1 MSSLLPPNSTSFE
14 RAFDTALD
22 ARFGMIDPTAVTRAW
37 YPQLC
42 AAPVLPSLAAALSVD
57 VWDRTWPL
65 RVRRAAVAA
74 APLVHRIKGT
84 HGAIRMA
91 LAALEARVVITD
103 WWQAGLV
110 PGTFRVRVFATTR
123 WVAGQPALSPE
134 RIEAMRAAVI
144 ASAPVSRPFE
154 LELGIEVGGSIAA
167 AASASAPL
175 RRNIATI
182 APSPNRHVAGDL
194 GAAAC
199 ARTPLRASVQRI
211 RAEAAR
217 AVAGT
222 LAAGLSLGG
231 RLRILPL
238 QLRCAP

>member
-103 WWQAGLV
+103 WWQA
-110 PGTFRVRVFATTR
+110 
-123 WVAGQPALSPE
+123 
-134 RIEAMRAAVI
+134 AVI